1 MPPLKAVF
9 LDNDGVLADTEA
21 LYYRATRETFA
32 RQGIVLDAGMY
43 RELFLRQGRGAW
55 FLLEERGCP
64 AAEIERLRGERNAA
78 YEELLRREDVLIPGV
93 GEALRRLSGRLE
105 LGVVTSSRRDHFELI
120 HRRTGL
126 MPFFRFTLAIEDYG
140 RAKPDPEP
148 YLRAVARSGRG
159 AAECLA
165 VEDSERG
172 LAAAAAAGL
181 RCIAV
186 PRGLTAG
193 GDFSAAWRVCASL
206 AEAAD
211 EILRLC

>member
-1 MPPLKAVF
+1 MPTLKAVF

-32 RQGIVLDAGMY
+32 RQGIVLDAETY
-43 RELFLRQGRGAW
+43 RALFLRQGRGAW
-55 FLLEERGCP
+55 FLLAERGCP
-64 AAEIERLRGERNAA
+64 AAEIERLRQERNAA
-78 YEELLRREDVLIPGV
+78 YAGLLRSEDVLIPGV
-93 GEALRRLSGRLE
+93 GEALRRLARRLE

-120 HRRTGL
+120 HQRTGL
-126 MPFFRFTLAIEDYG
+126 RPFFRFTLAGEDYE

-148 YLRAVARSGRG
+148 YLKAIALSGR
-159 AAECLA
+159 AATECLA

-181 RCIAV
+181 RCVAV
-186 PRGLTAG
+186 PRGLSEG
-193 GDFSAAWRVCASL
+193 GDFSAAWRVCSDL
-206 AEAAD
+206 AAAAD

>member
-21 LYYRATRETFA
+21 LYFRATRETFA

-55 FLLEERGCP
+55 FLLQERGCP
-64 AAEIERLRGERNAA
+64 AREIERLRSERNAS
-78 YEELLRREDVLIPGV
+78 YQELLRREEVLIPGV
-93 GEALRRLSGRLE
+93 GEALRRLAGRLE

-126 MPFFRFTLAIEDYG
+126 MPFFRFALAIEDYE
-140 RAKPDPEP
+140 RPKPDPEP
-148 YLRAVARSGRG
+148 YLKAIARSGRA

-193 GDFSAAWRVCASL
+193 GDFSAAWRVCTDL

>member
-9 LDNDGVLADTEA
+9 LDNDGVLVDTEA

-32 RQGIVLDAGMY
+32 RQGIVLDEGMY
-43 RELFLRQGRGAW
+43 REFFLRQGRGAW

-64 AAEIERLRGERNAA
+64 AGEIERLRGERNAA
-78 YEELLRREDVLIPGV
+78 YVELLRREEVLIPGV
-93 GEALRRLSGRLE
+93 GAALRRLAGRLE
-105 LGVVTSSRRDHFELI
+105 LFVVTSSRRDHFELI

-126 MPFFRFTLAIEDYG
+126 MPFIRFALASEDYE
-140 RAKPDPEP
+140 RPKPDPEP
-148 YLRAVARSGRG
+148 YLKAVARSGRL
-159 AAECLA
+159 ATECLA

-186 PRGLTAG
+186 PRGLSAG
-193 GDFSAAWRVCASL
+193 GDFSAAWRVCADL